1 MTTDHTFKNEK
12 YEQALRNGHVC
23 CEEKDK
29 IEILEKLDPDEIYG
43 YVNEDTR
50 DRITCMICMYIINDP
65 LECPHCSKLFCGKCI
80 SQYNFKCP

>member
-29 IEILEKLDPDEIYG
+29 IVSIMRYFLSLFILFFTKMCLIFSNNLKLNY
-43 YVNEDTR
+43 
-50 DRITCMICMYIINDP
+50 
-65 LECPHCSKLFCGKCI
+65 F
-80 SQYNFKCP
+80 FKILT

>member
-29 IEILEKLDPDEIYG
+29 IEILK
-43 YVNEDTR
+43 
-50 DRITCMICMYIINDP
+50 
-65 LECPHCSKLFCGKCI
+65 
-80 SQYNFKCP
+80 